1 MPSNEIQVKLQV
13 SDSAALTKVAEAMGA
28 AGQNVSGRV
37 GGEYQTMAQAV
48 GALKDIQA
56 QLGRGQQL
64 TGGTVRETASGG
76 FQASGNVQERKA

>member
-1 MPSNEIQVKLQV
+1 MPSKEIQVKLQV

-48 GALKDIQA
+48 GALKEIHT
-56 QLGRGQQL
+56 QLG
-64 TGGTVRETASGG
+64 
-76 FQASGNVQERKA
+76 